1 MISKTEIPFC
11 LDEEYFQLGI
21 MKYLNFSD
29 FRVQGQRC
37 LVCGPSGSGKTVLT
51 ASLLGKLSLY
61 IPDICIYIVD
71 YKGMDYTYC
80 EEMANYYAV
89 DHALTGFNAFFD
101 LFENR
106 LYKRVAS
113 TYFAACLID
122 EFPSFLMSLSK
133 KEQEEI
139 KSKLARILNLSRAFK
154 IHIIMAMQRP
164 NADLF
169 ANGARDNF
177 NHRFLMGSMAN
188 NKESVAMIANEYKDI
203 IEPCPVGVGYYISD
217 IQIKKIRSILP
228 RNTQKLHKVICEA
241 VNRRPSGG
249 AEQ

>member
-1 MISKTEIPFC
+1 MMIFKTEIPFC

-61 IPDICIYIVD
+61 IPNICIYIVD

-80 EEMANYYAV
+80 EGMANYYAV
-89 DHALTGFNAFFD
+89 DHALTGFNTFFE

-106 LYKRVAS
+106 LLLLMV
-113 TYFAACLID
+113 D
-122 EFPSFLMSLSK
+122 EFPSLLMSLSK

-139 KSKLARILNLSRAFK
+139 KGKLARMLNL
-154 IHIIMAMQRP
+154 
-164 NADLF
+164 
-169 ANGARDNF
+169 
-177 NHRFLMGSMAN
+177 
-188 NKESVAMIANEYKDI
+188 
-203 IEPCPVGVGYYISD
+203 
-217 IQIKKIRSILP
+217 
-228 RNTQKLHKVICEA
+228 
-241 VNRRPSGG
+241 
-249 AEQ
+249 

>member
-1 MISKTEIPFC
+1 MMIFKTEIPFC

-61 IPDICIYIVD
+61 IPNICIYIVD

-80 EEMANYYAV
+80 EGMANYYAV
-89 DHALTGFNAFFD
+89 DHALTGFNTFFE

-106 LYKRVAS
+106 LYKRVPS
-113 TYFAACLID
+113 NHFVLLMVD
-122 EFPSFLMSLSK
+122 EFPSLLMSLSK

-139 KSKLARILNLSRAFK
+139 NGKLARMLNLSRSFR
-154 IHIIMAMQRP
+154 IHLCFALQRP
-164 NADLF
+164 SADVLL
-169 ANGARDNF
+169 GRENF

-217 IQIKKIRSILP
+217 IQIKKIRSVLP
-228 RNTQKLHKVICEA
+228 RNTPKLHKVICEA

>member
-1 MISKTEIPFC
+1 MMISKTEIPFC

-89 DHALTGFNAFFD
+89 DHALTGFNAFFE

-106 LYKRVAS
+106 LYKRV
-113 TYFAACLID
+113 
-122 EFPSFLMSLSK
+122 PS
-133 KEQEEI
+133 
-139 KSKLARILNLSRAFK
+139 
-154 IHIIMAMQRP
+154 
-164 NADLF
+164 
-169 ANGARDNF
+169 
-177 NHRFLMGSMAN
+177 NHFLMGSMAN
-188 NKESVAMIANEYKDI
+188 NKESVAMIANEYKDT

-217 IQIKKIRSILP
+217 IQIKKIRSVLP